1 MVTGSWF
8 IHAHTEQA
16 AQAGVAMLGLTYSLN
31 NGVDY
36 NSSVIGD
43 VQFTDMSQSFAYNID
58 YDTTAASELAAH
70 TVGHIPPISSDE
82 NLQIFSMVKWPL
94 RS

>member
-1 MVTGSWF
+1 VGADQHCTSRYTKVCF

-16 AQAGVAMLGLTYSLN
+16 VQAGVAMIGLTYSLN
-31 NGVDY
+31 NAVDY

-43 VQFTDMSQSFAYNID
+43 VLFTDMSQSFAYSID

-70 TVGHIPPISSDE
+70 TVSFIPSK
-82 NLQIFSMVKWPL
+82 L
-94 RS
+94 